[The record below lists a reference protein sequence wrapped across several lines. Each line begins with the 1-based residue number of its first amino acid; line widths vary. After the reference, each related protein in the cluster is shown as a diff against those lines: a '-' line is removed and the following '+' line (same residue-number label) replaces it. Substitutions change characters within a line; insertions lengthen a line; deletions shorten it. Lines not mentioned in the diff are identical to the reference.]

1 MERIIKKIEEVKN
14 NLGGFVRI
22 QYDGEWEKAVI
33 CGGTFDI
40 DSFSYDQESKWF
52 EFDGRNFDWFYLC
65 PIKHTQVVE
74 PEESH
79 RVLCD
84 GMIEHTYILLLQ
96 NGDSPTEG
104 ITIDIDEIT
113 KVYNIKTFFKW
124 LKKKLRRK

>member
-14 NLGGFVRI
+14 NLGGFVHI
-22 QYDGEWEKAVI
+22 QYDGEREKMVL

-40 DSFSYDQESKWF
+40 DSFSYDQESEWF
-52 EFDGRNFDWFYLC
+52 EFDGRNLDWFYLC
-65 PIKHTQVVE
+65 PIKHTRVIE

-79 RVLCD
+79 RVLGD
-84 GMIEHTYILLLQ
+84 GIIGHTYFLVLQ
-96 NGDSPTEG
+96 DDDLPKEG

-124 LKKKLRRK
+124 LKKKLHRK